1 MTKLDSTFAALADPT
16 RRAILERLRQ
26 GDATL
31 NELAA
36 PFDMTLQAVSRHLQV
51 LEHAGLVT
59 RSRSAQR
66 RPAHLSTRPLEEA
79 ADWLSRCGRPPAPAA
94 TAPAPPAPPAPR
106 RDKPKKKAK
115 KP

>member
-1 MTKLDSTFAALADPT
+1 MTRLDSTFAALSDPT

-36 PFDMTLQAVSRHLQV
+36 PFEMTLQAVSRHLQV

-66 RPAHLSTRPLEEA
+66 RPAHLSTRPLEEVA
-79 ADWLSRCGRPPAPAA
+79 EWLSRYERPPA
-94 TAPAPPAPPAPR
+94 PAPPAPR
-106 RDKPKKKAK
+106 RDKPKRKTK

>member
-1 MTKLDSTFAALADPT
+1 MTRLDTTFAALSDPT

-36 PFDMTLQAVSRHLQV
+36 PFEMTLQAVSRHLQV

-66 RPAHLSTRPLEEA
+66 RPAHLSTRPLEEVA
-79 ADWLSRCGRPPAPAA
+79 EWLSRYERPQAQAPAA
-94 TAPAPPAPPAPR
+94 TASQAPR
-106 RDKPKKKAK
+106 RDKPKRKAK